1 MRRKK
6 NYADNSAAGKG
17 KRPDFF
23 LLSSRALLSKGKDM
37 TSEADLQQALIELGT
52 KLPDWGAAA
61 HGKMEY
67 LLCYACAGSQFQM
80 CAMRLG
86 ISGTH
91 QFRRPLSLIT
101 LEDRLQIV
109 LIAVQR
115 YWVMKAQAKQFSAVF
130 LWAE

>member
-1 MRRKK
+1 MKFNLQGLWICFCGIFGGVWTRTT
-6 NYADNSAAGKG
+6 
-17 KRPDFF
+17 
-23 LLSSRALLSKGKDM
+23 KDP
-37 TSEADLQQALIELGT
+37 SWALIELGT